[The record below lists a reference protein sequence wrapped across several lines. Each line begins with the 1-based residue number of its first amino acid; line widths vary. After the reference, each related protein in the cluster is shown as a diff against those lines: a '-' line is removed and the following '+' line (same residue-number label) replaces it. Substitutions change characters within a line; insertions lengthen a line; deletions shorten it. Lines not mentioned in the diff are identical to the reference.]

1 MLYANNFMKY
11 LRKWLWFINERFN
24 PLTYAV
30 MIFVFSGAHYVL
42 YLNFFN
48 QSVLLNF
55 SAILNLLPLAVATCL
70 FFFKLRLL
78 DEVKDMES
86 DALHHP
92 ERPLPRGILS
102 KNEVIQTA
110 FMLMVAEIILFGFY
124 GFWSF
129 LSALIVVGYSL
140 VMYKEFFIKK
150 WLRAHLTTY
159 AVSHTFVVVLISVT
173 IFVSLLGKPLSEI
186 PREFV
191 YFSFA
196 GWFLF
201 NIFEFGRKT
210 FAKGEERKG
219 IDSYSKIFGKLGAIL
234 LVLTMALS
242 GNLLLGKAGTSVIR
256 ILFLPLALVGI
267 VGLSY
272 ATTENLYF
280 AKAYRS
286 LTSLYIILAYGIVT
300 LSVILKF

>member
-1 MLYANNFMKY
+1 MKY
-11 LRKWLWFINERFN
+11 LRKWLWFISERFN

-30 MIFVFSGAHYVL
+30 MIFVFLGAHYAF
-42 YLNFFN
+42 YLNFSNQIPTFN
-48 QSVLLNF
+48 FLG
-55 SAILNLLPLAVATCL
+55 ILNLLPLVVVTSL

-102 KNEVIQTA
+102 KCEVIQTA
-110 FMLMVAEIILFGFY
+110 FVLMVAEIILFGLY

-129 LSALIVVGYSL
+129 LSVLIVVGYSL
-140 VMYKEFFIKK
+140 VMYKEFFIKN
-150 WLRAHLTTY
+150 WLRAHLATY
-159 AVSHTFVVVLISVT
+159 AVSHTFVVVLISAT
-173 IFVSLLGKPLSEI
+173 IFVSLLGKPFSEI
-186 PREFV
+186 PKEFI

-219 IDSYSKIFGKLGAIL
+219 VDSYSKIFGKLGAVL
-234 LVLTMALS
+234 LVLVMALLS
-242 GNLLLGKAGTSVIR
+242 NLLLGKAGTSVIS
-256 ILFLPLALVGI
+256 ILFLPLALVG
-267 VGLSY
+267 VAGLLY

-280 AKAYRS
+280 AKIYRF

-300 LSVILKF
+300 LSVMLKF

>member
-1 MLYANNFMKY
+1 MTNLN
-11 LRKWLWFINERFN
+11 KWLWFINERFN
-24 PLTYAV
+24 PLSYAV
-30 MIFVFSGAHYVL
+30 MIFVFLGAHYAL
-42 YLNFFN
+42 YLDFLNQGAIFNFFG
-48 QSVLLNF
+48 
-55 SAILNLLPLAVATCL
+55 ILNLLPLAVATSL

-78 DEVKDMES
+78 DEVKDVES

-102 KNEVIQTA
+102 KNEVIRTA

-124 GFWSF
+124 GFWAF
-129 LSALIVVGYSL
+129 LSALIVVSYSL

-186 PREFV
+186 PKEFI

-210 FAKGEERKG
+210 FAKGEEKKG
-219 IDSYSKIFGKLGAIL
+219 VDSYSKIFGKLGAVF
-234 LVLTMALS
+234 LVLTMALLS
-242 GNLLLGKAGTSVIR
+242 NLLLGKTGASVIG
-256 ILFLPLALVGI
+256 ILFLPVALVGI
-267 VGLSY
+267 VGLLY
-272 ATTENLYF
+272 AATENLHF
-280 AKAYRS
+280 AKAFRS

-300 LSVILKF
+300 LSVMLKF

>member
-1 MLYANNFMKY
+1 MKY

-42 YLNFFN
+42 YFKFFN

-110 FMLMVAEIILFGFY
+110 FMLMGAEIILFGFY
-124 GFWSF
+124 GFRSF

-210 FAKGEERKG
+210 YARSEEKEG
-219 IDSYSKIFGKLGAIL
+219 VDSYSKIFGRLGATL
-234 LVLTMALS
+234 LVLAMAALS
-242 GNLLLGKAGTSVIR
+242 IIFISKAMCPVINNVLLLWLFPLGILGLLYAIFDRIR
-256 ILFLPLALVGI
+256 
-267 VGLSY
+267 
-272 ATTENLYF
+272 F
-280 AKAYRS
+280 AKVYRAT
-286 LTSLYIILAYGIVT
+286 TSLYIIFTYG
-300 LSVILKF
+300 SVVLLGALIIL

>member
-1 MLYANNFMKY
+1 MKY
-11 LRKWLWFINERFN
+11 LYKWLWFINERFS

-30 MIFVFSGAHYVL
+30 MIFVFLGAHYAL
-42 YLNFFN
+42 YLNFLN
-48 QSVLLNF
+48 QIPTSNF
-55 SAILNLLPLAVATCL
+55 LGILNLLPLVVVTSF

-102 KNEVIQTA
+102 KNEVVKTA
-110 FMLMVAEIILFGFY
+110 FMLMVAEIILFSFY
-124 GFWSF
+124 GFWAF
-129 LSALIVVGYSL
+129 LCALIVVSYSL

-159 AVSHTFVVVLISVT
+159 AVFHTFVVVLISVT
-173 IFVSLLGKPLSEI
+173 IFVSLLGKPFSEI
-186 PREFV
+186 PKEFI

-210 FAKGEERKG
+210 FAKNEERKG
-219 IDSYSKIFGKLGAIL
+219 VDSYSKIFGKLGAVL
-234 LVLTMALS
+234 LVLPMALLS
-242 GNLLLGKAGTSVIR
+242 NLLLGKAGASVIG
-256 ILFLPLALVGI
+256 ILFLPLALVGM
-267 VGLSY
+267 VGLLY
-272 ATTENLYF
+272 ATTEDLYF
-280 AKAYRS
+280 AKVYRS

-300 LSVILKF
+300 LSVMLKF

>member
-1 MLYANNFMKY
+1 MKY
-11 LRKWLWFINERFN
+11 LHKWLWFINERFN

-30 MIFVFSGAHYVL
+30 MIFVFLGAHYIL
-42 YLNFFN
+42 YLKFFN
-48 QSVLLNF
+48 HSVFPNF
-55 SAILNLLPLAVATCL
+55 SAILNLLPLAMATCL

-78 DEVKDMES
+78 DEVKDMGS

-102 KNEVIQTA
+102 KNEVIQA
-110 FMLMVAEIILFGFY
+110 AYILMATEIILFSFY

-140 VMYKEFFIKK
+140 VMYKEFFIKR

-173 IFVSLLGKPLSEI
+173 IFVSLLGKPFSEI

-196 GWFLF
+196 SWFLF

-210 FAKGEERKG
+210 FAKSEEKKG
-219 IDSYSKIFGKLGAIL
+219 VDSYSKIFGKLGAVL
-234 LVLTMALS
+234 LVLAMAALS
-242 GNLLLGKAGTSVIR
+242 SLLFEKSGIFTS

-267 VGLSY
+267 VGLLY
-272 ATTENLYF
+272 TATENLYF
-280 AKAYRS
+280 VKAYRS
-286 LTSLYIILAYGIVT
+286 LTSFYIILAYSIVA

>member
-1 MLYANNFMKY
+1 MKY
-11 LRKWLWFINERFN
+11 LRKWFWFINERFN

-30 MIFVFSGAHYVL
+30 MIFVFLGAHYVL
-42 YLNFFN
+42 YLNFIK
-48 QSVLLNF
+48 QDIILGF
-55 SAILNLLPLAVATCL
+55 SDILHLIPLFFATSL
-70 FFFKLRLL
+70 FFFKLRLF

-86 DALHHP
+86 DAVNHP
-92 ERPLPRGILS
+92 ERPLPRGLLS
-102 KNEVIQTA
+102 KGEVTRIA
-110 FMLMVAEIILFGFY
+110 FIIVAIEVALFSLY
-124 GFWSF
+124 EFWAF
-129 LSALIVVGYSL
+129 VSAAVAAGYSL

-210 FAKGEERKG
+210 FAKCEERKG
-219 IDSYSKIFGKLGAIL
+219 IDSYSKIFGKLGAVL
-234 LVLTMALS
+234 LVLTMALL
-242 GNLLLGKAGTSVIR
+242 GNLLLEKAGTSVIR

-272 ATTENLYF
+272 VATENLYF

-286 LTSLYIILAYGIVT
+286 LTSLYIILAYSIIT

>member
-1 MLYANNFMKY
+1 MKY
-11 LRKWLWFINERFN
+11 LHNWFWFINERFS
-24 PLTYAV
+24 PLSYAV
-30 MIFVFSGAHYVL
+30 MISVFLGAHYAL
-42 YLNFFN
+42 YLNFLNQIPTFN
-48 QSVLLNF
+48 FLG
-55 SAILNLLPLAVATCL
+55 ILNLLPLVAATSL

-92 ERPLPRGILS
+92 ERPLSRGILS
-102 KNEVIQTA
+102 KKEVIRTA
-110 FMLMVAEIILFGFY
+110 FVLIVVEIILFSFY

-219 IDSYSKIFGKLGAIL
+219 VDSYSKIFGKLGAVS
-234 LVLTMALS
+234 LVLTMALL
-242 GNLLLGKAGTSVIR
+242 GNLLLGKAGTSVTSV
-256 ILFLPLALVGI
+256 LFLPLALVGI
-267 VGLSY
+267 VGLLY
-272 ATTENLYF
+272 AATENLF
-280 AKAYRS
+280 LAKAYRF
-286 LTSLYIILAYGIVT
+286 LASLYIILIYSIVT
-300 LSVILKF
+300 LSVMLKF

>member
-1 MLYANNFMKY
+1 MKY
-11 LRKWLWFINERFN
+11 LCKWLWFINERFS

-30 MIFVFSGAHYVL
+30 MIFIFLGAHYTL
-42 YLNFFN
+42 YLNFSN
-48 QSVLLNF
+48 QIPTSNF
-55 SAILNLLPLAVATCL
+55 LGILNLLPLVVATSL

-86 DALHHP
+86 DTLHHP

-102 KNEVIQTA
+102 KNEVVKTA

-124 GFWSF
+124 GFWAF

-159 AVSHTFVVVLISVT
+159 AISHTFVVVLISAT

-191 YFSFA
+191 YLSFA

-210 FAKGEERKG
+210 FARSEEREG
-219 IDSYSKIFGKLGAIL
+219 VDSYSKIFGKIGVVF
-234 LVLTMALS
+234 LVLAMAVLAS
-242 GNLLLGKAGTSVIR
+242 LLLAKANAFTTGM
-256 ILFLPLALVGI
+256 LFLPLALVG
-267 VGLSY
+267 VAGLLY

-280 AKAYRS
+280 AKAYRF
-286 LTSLYIILAYGIVT
+286 LTSLYIIFAYGIVT

>member
-1 MLYANNFMKY
+1 MKY
-11 LRKWLWFINERFN
+11 MRKWLWFINERFS

-30 MIFVFSGAHYVL
+30 MIFVFLGAHYAL
-42 YLNFFN
+42 YLNFSSQIRAFN
-48 QSVLLNF
+48 FLG
-55 SAILNLLPLAVATCL
+55 ILNLLPLVVATCL
-70 FFFKLRLL
+70 FFLKLRLL

-86 DALHHP
+86 DMIHHP
-92 ERPLPRGILS
+92 ERPLPRRILS
-102 KNEVIQTA
+102 KSEVIKTA
-110 FMLMVAEIILFGFY
+110 FILMVAEIVLFGFY
-124 GFWSF
+124 GFWGF

-159 AVSHTFVVVLISVT
+159 AVAHTFVVVLISVT

-186 PREFV
+186 PKEFI

-210 FAKGEERKG
+210 FAKSEERKG
-219 IDSYSKIFGKLGAIL
+219 VDSYSKIFGKHGAVF
-234 LVLTMALS
+234 LVLATAVLASLMLARANAS
-242 GNLLLGKAGTSVIR
+242 TAGM
-256 ILFLPLALVGI
+256 LFLPLTI
-267 VGLSY
+267 VGVAGILY

-280 AKAYRS
+280 AKVYRF

-300 LSVILKF
+300 LSVMLKF